1 MRRIKKFFRGN
12 YRAILSYLYTLA
24 TAGGVMIGC
33 FLVVSTALADVP
45 IYSQRDI
52 IHPVVATQG
61 MVSSQE
67 ATATNIGLNILQQG
81 GNAVDAG
88 VAVGFAL
95 AVTLP
100 RAGNLGGGGFMLV
113 YDAKAKKTV
122 AIDFREMAPA
132 AAHRN
137 MFLNEQ
143 GDADSELSR
152 YSYLAVGVPGTV
164 AGLALALERYGTLSL
179 KEVMAPAIKLAEQG
193 MTVSEDLSNS
203 LKAAKERMAPWPAS
217 METFFK
223 PNGVPY
229 EPGETLIQ
237 KNLADSLRAIAEQG
251 AEAFYKGNIAR
262 KIAADMSANGGL
274 ITLEDLKNY
283 RSVIRKPVRGQ
294 YRGYDIVSMPPP
306 SSGGIHL
313 IQILNLLE
321 FYPIAELG
329 HNSAASIHRM
339 AESMKLAYADR
350 SEYLGDPD
358 FVEVPVSG
366 LISKDY
372 AAELVKEI
380 DTQRARPADDI
391 KPGDPLPFESTET
404 THYSVV
410 DGAGNAVATTYT
422 LNFSYGS
429 GITADGTGILLNN
442 EMDDFSAKPGVPN
455 AYGLIGGD
463 ANAVESSK
471 RPLSSMTPSLVF
483 KDDKLFLVTGSPGGS
498 RIITT
503 VLQIIMN
510 VIDHNMNI
518 AEATIATRIH
528 HQWLPDELRV
538 EEGLSPDTVA
548 GLKILGHTLD
558 VDDAMGATQS
568 ILRLSGTITGFSD
581 TRRPD
586 GLTAGY

>member
-1 MRRIKKFFRGN
+1 MRSIIGFYSRFKSVCLCSF
-12 YRAILSYLYTLA
+12 YTLA
-24 TAGGVMIGC
+24 TAGGVIVC
-33 FLVVSTALADVP
+33 WSLVFPVTFADVP

-52 IHPVVATQG
+52 IHPVVANQG
-61 MVSSQE
+61 MVSTQE
-67 ATATNIGLNILQQG
+67 SMATTIGLDILQQG

-113 YDAKAKKTV
+113 YDAKSKKTV

-132 AAHRN
+132 AAHRD

-179 KEVMAPAIKLAEQG
+179 KEVMAPAIELAEQG
-193 MTVSEDLSNS
+193 ITVSEDLSNS

-217 METFFK
+217 MEIFFK

-237 KNLADSLRAIAEQG
+237 KNLAASLRAIAEQG
-251 AEAFYKGNIAR
+251 IEAFYQGDIAQ
-262 KIAADMSANGGL
+262 KIAADMTANGGL
-274 ITLEDLKNY
+274 ITLEDLKSY
-283 RSVIRKPVRGQ
+283 RPMIRKPVRGQ

-306 SSGGIHL
+306 SSGGVHL

-321 FYPIAELG
+321 YYPIGELG

-358 FVEVPVSG
+358 FVEVPVNG

-372 AAELVKEI
+372 AGELVKEI
-380 DTQRARPADDI
+380 DTQRARPADEI

-410 DGAGNAVATTYT
+410 DGMGNAVATTYT

-429 GITADGTGILLNN
+429 GITANGTGILLNN

-463 ANAVESSK
+463 ANAVESGK

-510 VIDHNMNI
+510 VIDHDMNI
-518 AEATIATRIH
+518 AEATIAPRVH

-538 EEGLSPDTVA
+538 EEGLSRDTLA
-548 GLKILGHTLD
+548 ELKNLGHTLE
-558 VDDAMGATQS
+558 VNDAMGATQS
-568 ILRLSGTITGFSD
+568 ILRLPGNITGFSD
-581 TRRPD
+581 TRRPG

>member
-1 MRRIKKFFRGN
+1 MPRTKKFSKKID
-12 YRAILSYLYTLA
+12 RAFLSFLSTLA
-24 TAGGVMIGC
+24 TTVGVIIGWLLIC
-33 FLVVSTALADVP
+33 SVGLADVP

-61 MVSSQE
+61 MVSTQE
-67 ATATNIGLNILQQG
+67 SRATTIGLDILQQG

-113 YDAKAKKTV
+113 YDAKAKETV

-132 AAHRN
+132 SAHRD
-137 MFLNEQ
+137 MFLDEQ
-143 GDADSELSR
+143 GDADAELSR

-179 KEVMAPAIKLAEQG
+179 KEVIAPAIELAEQG
-193 MTVSEDLSNS
+193 ITVSEDLSNS
-203 LKAAKERMAPWPAS
+203 LKAVKERMAPWPAS
-217 METFFK
+217 MEIFFK

-237 KNLADSLRAIAEQG
+237 KNLAASLRTIAEQG
-251 AEAFYKGNIAR
+251 IEAFYQGNIAQ
-262 KIAADMSANGGL
+262 KIAADMTANGGL

-283 RSVIRKPVRGQ
+283 RPVVRKPVRGR

-321 FYPIAELG
+321 HYPISELG

-358 FVEVPVSG
+358 FVEVPING

-380 DTQRARPADDI
+380 DTQRVRPAEEI

-410 DGAGNAVATTYT
+410 DRAGNAVATTYT

-429 GITADGTGILLNN
+429 GITANGTGILLNN

-471 RPLSSMTPSLVF
+471 RPLSSMTPTLVF
-483 KDDKLFLVTGSPGGS
+483 KDNKLFLVTGSPGGS

-510 VIDHNMNI
+510 IIDHDMNI
-518 AEATIATRIH
+518 AEATIAPRIH
-528 HQWLPDELRV
+528 HQWLPDELWV
-538 EEGLSPDTVA
+538 EEGLSPDTLA
-548 GLKILGHTLD
+548 ELKDLGHTLE
-558 VDDAMGATQS
+558 VSDAMGATQS
-568 ILRLSGTITGFSD
+568 ILRLPGRITGFSD
-581 TRRPD
+581 TRRPG